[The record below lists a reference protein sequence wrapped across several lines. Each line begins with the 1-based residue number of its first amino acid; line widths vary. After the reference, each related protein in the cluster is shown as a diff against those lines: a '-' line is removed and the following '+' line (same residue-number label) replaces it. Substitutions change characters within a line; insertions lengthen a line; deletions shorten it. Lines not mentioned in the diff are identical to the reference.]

1 MSSSDRLRLVYV
13 VTTLNPG
20 GTEKLVRD
28 MAIEVSRDM
37 DVQVLCLDEPGVWAP
52 MLRARGI
59 TVQCLWRQ
67 PGLDLA
73 LPGKIAAA
81 CKAWQ
86 ADILHAHQCTPWFYA
101 ALSRL
106 LYRRPRL
113 IFEEHGRF
121 YPETDSLLR
130 RLVNRWVIGP
140 LTHHTVAVSQDIAER
155 LVKHEGLRRG
165 GIEVIPNGALPEE
178 PMSPLEREALRQSL
192 GIAPGDCVLGTVG
205 RLDPIKNL
213 PLFLNALAVLRATQP
228 TVRAVLVGDG
238 PERQRVRDT
247 VAALGLQD
255 VVVLTGF
262 REDARRLVQALDV
275 FVLTSFSEGTSMA
288 LLEAMSVGVPAVVT
302 AVGGNPE
309 VVLDGET
316 GWLLPSDDGPALVAA
331 LSAATDAGLRR
342 ARGLAAKT
350 RFEANYSFSRMMDRY
365 RNLYQG
371 GHPS

>member
-59 TVQCLWRQ
+59 AVQCLWRQ

-309 VVLDGET
+309 VVVDGLT

-331 LSAATDAGLRR
+331 LSASTDAALRT
-342 ARGLAAKT
+342 ARGLAARA
-350 RFEANYSFSRMMDRY
+350 RFEADYSFSRMMDRY
-365 RNLYQG
+365 RKLYQSG
-371 GHPS
+371 DRS